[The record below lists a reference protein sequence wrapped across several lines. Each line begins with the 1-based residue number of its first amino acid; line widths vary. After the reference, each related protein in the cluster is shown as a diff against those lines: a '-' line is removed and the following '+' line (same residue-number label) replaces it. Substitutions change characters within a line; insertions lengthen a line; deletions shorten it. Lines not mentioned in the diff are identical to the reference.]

1 MSVRLRLALA
11 TGLVVLVTLLAF
23 EGLFYLDL
31 LVAQAGPAAAALV
44 AERGVRSLVLGVAAA
59 SLAALL
65 AAWLVR
71 VRLLRPLASIVDAA
85 ARLARGDSPG
95 HLPEDRAGDPEVAQL
110 ARTFNDLVARV
121 DRVLLA
127 QRQFLADTSHEL
139 RTPLTT
145 VRGNLDLLARHP
157 PPDVRAEILAETC
170 QEVERMA
177 RLVRD
182 LLLLAE
188 GGEATPL
195 ERGPVRL
202 DVLAREVVARV
213 AGPEARRVRVEAEP
227 VTVPGDEDR
236 LRQLVGNLVENALRH
251 ASSAPHAVRVL
262 VRRQPPRALLAVEDD
277 GPGLPPDALA
287 RVFDRF
293 YRVDRARS
301 RAHGGT
307 GLGLAIVRHV
317 AEAHAGRAW
326 AENRPQG
333 GARFGVLLPAEP
345 SWAGESGEWESG
357 SEGEQGE
364 DDTPH
369 TSAPP
374 LPRSPRP
381 PVR

>member
-1 MSVRLRLALA
+1 
-11 TGLVVLVTLLAF
+11 
-23 EGLFYLDL
+23 
-31 LVAQAGPAAAALV
+31 
-44 AERGVRSLVLGVAAA
+44 
-59 SLAALL
+59 
-65 AAWLVR
+65 
-71 VRLLRPLASIVDAA
+71 
-85 ARLARGDSPG
+85 
-95 HLPEDRAGDPEVAQL
+95 VAQL
-110 ARTFNDLVARV
+110 TRTFNELVARV
-121 DRVLLA
+121 DRVLGT

-145 VRGNLDLLARHP
+145 VRGNLDLLARDP

-188 GGEATPL
+188 GGEATPP

-202 DVLAREVVARV
+202 DVLVREVVARV
-213 AGPEARRVRVEAEP
+213 SGPEARRVRVEAEP

-251 ASSAPHAVRVL
+251 ASSSTHAVLVL
-262 VRRQPPRALLAVEDD
+262 VKRRPPRALLAVEDD
-277 GPGLPPDALA
+277 GPGLPPEALA
-287 RVFDRF
+287 LVFDRF

-317 AEAHAGRAW
+317 AEAHDGRVW

-333 GARFGVLLPAEP
+333 GARFCVLLPAEP
-345 SWAGESGEWESG
+345 SWAGDSGEWESG
-357 SEGEQGE
+357 RGGEQGE
-364 DDTPH
+364 DDV
-369 TSAPP
+369 
-374 LPRSPRP
+374 LRSPRP